1 MRQGVMMTDQ
11 ETEAEPVT
19 LERGRYRI
27 SQAPDGGWVV
37 ARAVGTCEQCQ
48 GCGCGT
54 AADLITVPAMV
65 LKMAGAPGM
74 MGKLRGMLG
83 GTIGG
88 GTNIHGK

>member
-1 MRQGVMMTDQ
+1 MADQ
-11 ETEAEPVT
+11 EIVTAPAEPLT

-37 ARAVGTCEQCQ
+37 ARAVNTCQTCQ
-48 GCGCGT
+48 ECGCGT
-54 AADLITVPAMV
+54 PADLINVPAMV

-83 GTIGG
+83 GVVPGG
-88 GTNIHGK
+88 H